1 MSLHERLLRLL
12 LDSQKA
18 AALLGDLDEEAA
30 RLGAS
35 RGWVRRQALRC
46 ALSAAWLA
54 AVRTPVD
61 RAVTSDR
68 YRSGATVSVLAILI
82 QDLRYGLRRI
92 RRQPAFTALI
102 AVTLALGVGAN
113 AAMFGLVDVLMFRT
127 PQHLVAPESIVR
139 VEGAESYVRY
149 EVLRERLRS
158 VELAAYT
165 RQSVGF
171 GAGKEAMPLRTECVT
186 STYFP
191 MLGVTPQ
198 YGRTFVAADSGLDAE
213 RTVIISHDLWRRRFN
228 ADLHAVGTL
237 VRIADKP
244 YGVIGVAPPRFTG
257 VEFGDVDAWIPLE
270 AAPEVCSPFGR
281 NLLRSE
287 TGWLTTIGRLSNG
300 VPLSQAQAELASLDI
315 ARPIVSRSFGP
326 AADRRAQLTP
336 VYASRRLSLSRDG
349 RLALWLTGGA
359 LVLLLLAC
367 VNVTGLLWTQTLN
380 RGRETAV
387 RLQLGASRGRVFVQ
401 LLVEPLITAA
411 IGGAVAL
418 AVAAVLGQA
427 VQRYFPYAAGAELMT
442 ARTLVVVGLLA
453 FLAGVSSGI
462 VPVVHAS
469 RAGAER
475 FLRTGHSLAAS
486 RSRWRTLLLSL
497 QIAIAAVLAVAAGLF
512 VASVRKFH
520 QDFRYDLDHVIA
532 ASIDFRTSNTRTPM
546 DVQGIFEVL
555 FQRVQQMPQVE
566 SAALSSAPV
575 LESGGWVRVFGV
587 RRTLT
592 DRQPTMHTVVEVS
605 PEYFSTLGL
614 SLSGGTGFEGTAGA
628 GSEDVV
634 VLEDVVARQV
644 FPSESP
650 LGQCVILSTRCLKVV
665 GVVQTSRASLKP
677 GSQASQLFVPFPK
690 TSDRETAAQVLL
702 IRTKRPAAS
711 ELGAISSALQ
721 GATPDLPYV
730 NVRTL
735 EELADVQA
743 RSWLLGATVFGVFG
757 TLAML
762 LGAIGIYGA
771 LASSIRQRTAEIGL
785 RLALGAARWDI
796 AGMVLRHAALV
807 VSLGLAA
814 GLSAAV
820 VGARYVQTLL
830 FNVPASDVTTFA
842 VAPIVVLF
850 AALVAC
856 IVPVGRAVRVDPAVA
871 LRRE

>member
-1 MSLHERLLRLL
+1 MTLHERLLRLF
-12 LDSQKA
+12 LDPQKA

-54 AVRTPVD
+54 AVRTRVD

-68 YRSGATVSVLAILI
+68 YRSDIRVSVLAILI

-127 PQHLVAPESIVR
+127 PKHLVAPERIVR

-149 EVLRERLRS
+149 QSLRARLRS

-171 GAGKEAMPLRTECVT
+171 GAGKEAMPLRIECVT

-198 YGRTFVAADSGLDAE
+198 YGRNFVEADTGLDAE
-213 RTVIISHDLWRRRFN
+213 STVIISHDLWRRLFN
-228 ADLHAVGTL
+228 ADRNALGTP

-244 YGVIGVAPPRFTG
+244 YDIIGVAPPGLTG
-257 VEFGDVDAWIPLE
+257 VEFRDVDAWILLQ
-270 AAPEVCSPFGR
+270 ASPEMCSPFGR

-287 TGWLTTIGRLSNG
+287 TGWLKTIGRLSQG
-300 VPLSQAQAELASLDI
+300 VPLGQAQAELASLENT
-315 ARPIVSRSFGP
+315 RPVESRSFGR
-326 AADRRAQLTP
+326 AGDRGAKLTP
-336 VYASRRLSLSRDG
+336 VYASRRLSLNRDG
-349 RLALWLTGGA
+349 RLALWLMGGA

-367 VNVTGLLWTQTLN
+367 VNVTGLLWTETLN

-401 LLVEPLITAA
+401 LLVEHLMTAA

-418 AVAAVLGQA
+418 AVAAGLGGA

-442 ARTLVVVGLLA
+442 TRTLLVVGILA
-453 FLAGVSSGI
+453 FLAGVSSGL
-462 VPVVHAS
+462 VPVIHAS

-475 FLRTGHSLAAS
+475 FLRTGHSLAS
-486 RSRWRTLLLSL
+486 SHSRWRTVLLGL
-497 QIAIAAVLAVAAGLF
+497 QIAMALILAVAAGLF

-520 QDFRYDLDHVIA
+520 QDFSYDLDHVVA
-532 ASIDFRTSNTRTPM
+532 ASIDFRTSTTRTPLE
-546 DVQGIFEVL
+546 VQNIFEVL
-555 FQRVQQMPQVE
+555 LERVQQMPQVQA
-566 SAALSSAPV
+566 AALSSAPV
-575 LESGGWVRVFGV
+575 LESGGGARVFSV
-587 RRTLT
+587 RRTMS
-592 DRQPTMHTVVEVS
+592 DPQPTMHTSVEVS
-605 PEYFSTLGL
+605 PAYFSTLGL
-614 SLSGGTGFEGTAGA
+614 SLSGGTGFEGTEGA
-628 GSEDVV
+628 GPEDVV

-665 GVVQTSRASLKP
+665 GVVQTSRASLQP
-677 GSQASQLFVPFPK
+677 GSQVSQVFVPFPR
-690 TSDRETAAQVLL
+690 TIDMETTAQVLL
-702 IRTKRPAAS
+702 IRTKRPASS

-721 GATPDLPYV
+721 GAIAELPYV

-762 LGAIGIYGA
+762 LGAVGIYGA

-785 RLALGAARWDI
+785 RLALGAARGDI

-807 VSLGLAA
+807 VSLGLVVGLAA
-814 GLSAAV
+814 AL
-820 VGARYVQTLL
+820 VGARYVQALL

-842 VAPIVVLF
+842 VAPIVVLVT
-850 AALVAC
+850 ALVAC
-856 IVPVGRAVRVDPAVA
+856 IVPVTRAVRVDPTVA

>member
-1 MSLHERLLRLL
+1 MTLHERVLRLF

-35 RGWVRRQALRC
+35 RGWVRRQALC
-46 ALSAAWLA
+46 CVLSAAWLA
-54 AVRTPVD
+54 AVRTKVD
-61 RAVTSDR
+61 RGVTSGG
-68 YRSGATVSVLAILI
+68 YRSAVTVSVLATLI

-127 PQHLVAPESIVR
+127 PKHLVAPESIVR
-139 VEGAESYVRY
+139 VEGAESFPRY
-149 EVLRERLRS
+149 QVLRERLRS

-198 YGRTFVAADSGLDAE
+198 YGRNFVEADTGLEAE
-213 RTVIISHDLWRRRFN
+213 RTVIISHDLWRKLFN
-228 ADLHAVGTL
+228 ADLNAVGTP
-237 VRIADKP
+237 VRIADKR
-244 YGVIGVAPPRFTG
+244 YDVIGVAPPGFTG
-257 VEFGDVDAWIPLE
+257 VEFRDVDAWILLQ
-270 AAPEVCSPFGR
+270 ASPEVCSPFGR
-281 NLLRSE
+281 NLLRSKS
-287 TGWLTTIGRLSNG
+287 GWLTTIGRLSNG
-300 VPLSQAQAELASLDI
+300 VPLSQAQAELASLDM
-315 ARPIVSRSFGP
+315 ARPVVSGSFGRT
-326 AADRRAQLTP
+326 ADRRARLTP

-349 RLALWLTGGA
+349 RLALWLMGGA
-359 LVLLLLAC
+359 GVLLLLAC

-401 LLVEPLITAA
+401 LLVEHLMTAA

-418 AVAAVLGQA
+418 AVASVLGQA

-475 FLRTGHSLAAS
+475 FLRTGHALAAS
-486 RSRWRTLLLSL
+486 RSRWRPLLLSL
-497 QIAIAAVLAVAAGLF
+497 QIAIALVLAVAAGLF
-512 VASVRKFH
+512 VGSVRKFH
-520 QDFRYDLDHVIA
+520 QDFSYDLDHVIA
-532 ASIDFRTSNTRTPM
+532 ASIDFRTSNARTALE
-546 DVQGIFEVL
+546 VQRIFEVL
-555 FQRVQQMPQVE
+555 LQRVQQMPQVQ

-575 LESGGWVRVFGV
+575 LESGGWVRVFSV
-587 RRTLT
+587 RRTIT
-592 DRQPTMHTVVEVS
+592 ERQPTMHTVVEVS

-614 SLSGGTGFEGTAGA
+614 SLSGGTGFDGTGGA

-650 LGQCVILSTRCLKVV
+650 LGQCVILSIRCLKVV

-677 GSQASQLFVPFPK
+677 GSQASQVFVPFPR
-690 TSDRETAAQVLL
+690 TSDRETTAQVLL
-702 IRTKRPAAS
+702 IRTKGPAAS

-785 RLALGAARWDI
+785 RLALGAARWNI

-814 GLSAAV
+814 GLAAAL

-850 AALVAC
+850 AALLAC

-871 LRRE
+871 LRE

>member
-1 MSLHERLLRLL
+1 MTLHERLLRLF

-18 AALLGDLDEEAA
+18 AALLGDLEEEAA

-35 RGWVRRQALRC
+35 RGWVRRQALGY

-54 AVRTPVD
+54 AVQTSV
-61 RAVTSDR
+61 RA
-68 YRSGATVSVLAILI
+68 ALL
-82 QDLRYGLRRI
+82 QDLRYGMRRI

-127 PQHLVAPESIVR
+127 PKHLVAPESIVR

-149 EVLRERLRS
+149 EALRERLRS
-158 VELAAYT
+158 VDLAAYT
-165 RQSVGF
+165 RRTVGF
-171 GAGKEAMPLRTECVT
+171 AAGMEAMPLRTECVT

-191 MLGVTPQ
+191 LLGVTPQ
-198 YGRTFVAADSGLDAE
+198 YGRNFVEADTSLDAG

-228 ADLHAVGTL
+228 ADVNAVGTP
-237 VRIADKP
+237 VRIAERP
-244 YGVIGVAPPRFTG
+244 YDVIGVAPAGFTG
-257 VEFGDVDAWIPLE
+257 VEFGDVDAWILLQASPE
-270 AAPEVCSPFGR
+270 ACSPFGR

-287 TGWLTTIGRLSNG
+287 TPWVRTIGRLSNG
-300 VPLSQAQAELASLDI
+300 APLSQAQAELSSLEETRPVVSGPFGRASH
-315 ARPIVSRSFGP
+315 RETK
-326 AADRRAQLTP
+326 LTP
-336 VYASRRLSLSRDG
+336 VYASRRLSLSRDS
-349 RLALWLTGGA
+349 RLALWLMGGA
-359 LVLLLLAC
+359 GVLLLLAC

-380 RGRETAV
+380 RARETAV

-401 LLVEPLITAA
+401 LLVEHLLTAA

-418 AVAAVLGQA
+418 AVAAVLGRA
-427 VQRYFPYAAGAELMT
+427 VQRYFPYAAGAELTT

-486 RSRWRTLLLSL
+486 RPRWRTMLLSL
-497 QIAIAAVLAVAAGLF
+497 QIALALVLAVAAGLF

-520 QDFRYDLDHVIA
+520 QDFSYDLDHVIA
-532 ASIDFRTSNTRTPM
+532 ASIDFRSSNTRTPSE
-546 DVQGIFEVL
+546 VHGIFEVL
-555 FQRVQQMPQVE
+555 LQRVRRLPQVE

-587 RRTLT
+587 SRTIT
-592 DRQPTMHTVVEVS
+592 ERQVTMHTVVEVS
-605 PEYFSTLGL
+605 PEYFATLGL
-614 SLSGGTGFEGTAGA
+614 NLSGGTGFEGTA

-634 VLEDVVARQV
+634 VLEDVVARQL

-650 LGQCVILSTRCLKVV
+650 LGQCIVLSTRCLKVV
-665 GVVQTSRASLKP
+665 GVVPTSRTSLKP
-677 GSQASQLFVPFPK
+677 ESHDSQVFVPFPR
-690 TSDRETAAQVLL
+690 TGDMETTAQVLL
-702 IRTKRPAAS
+702 IRTKRPAAA
-711 ELGAISSALQ
+711 ELGALSSALQ

-735 EELADVQA
+735 KELADVRA

-762 LGAIGIYGA
+762 LGAVGIYGA

-785 RLALGAARWDI
+785 RLALGAARRDI
-796 AGMVLRHAALV
+796 AGLVLRHAALV
-807 VSLGLAA
+807 VSSGLVVGLAA
-814 GLSAAV
+814 ALVAS
-820 VGARYVQTLL
+820 RHVQALL
-830 FNVPASDVTTFA
+830 FNVPAGDVTTFA
-842 VAPIVVLF
+842 VAPLVVVF

-856 IVPVGRAVRVDPAVA
+856 IVPVTRAVRVDPAVA